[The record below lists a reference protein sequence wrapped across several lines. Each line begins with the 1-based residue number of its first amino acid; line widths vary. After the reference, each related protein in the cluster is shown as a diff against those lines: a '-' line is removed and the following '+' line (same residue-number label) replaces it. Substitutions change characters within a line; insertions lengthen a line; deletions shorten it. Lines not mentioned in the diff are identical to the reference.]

1 MSVPRTSIPDP
12 WHLRLFLIFGE
23 TRLYVPRSFHLD
35 LNLNLWPRSAFVD
48 VLLLN
53 SNGLCPCGLGA
64 WTQTCSAQC
73 AVAAFRAD
81 RETDGLG
88 ALLVGETEKKT
99 SKKKGKEEKFTT
111 MTYLPKPDEQM
122 VYITVQFLWKPRFE
136 IESGC
141 VISVGWYA
149 QDEQKKWKRTASL
162 RGSLSVGCAILTG
175 S

>member
-12 WHLRLFLIFGE
+12 SLPHFWRDPPLRPSVVPSRPQSQSLAQK
-23 TRLYVPRSFHLD
+23 RLRRRPSFEQQRPLSVWTWRLDTNLQRS
-35 LNLNLWPRSAFVD
+35 V
-48 VLLLN
+48 
-53 SNGLCPCGLGA
+53 
-64 WTQTCSAQC
+64 CSRRISGRQG
-73 AVAAFRAD
+73 D
-81 RETDGLG
+81 RWSRRTVSRRDR
-88 ALLVGETEKKT
+88 KKD
-99 SKKKGKEEKFTT
+99 KKKEKGKEEKFTT
-111 MTYLPKPDEQM
+111 TTYLPKPDEQM